1 MEAPARDF
9 VLALG
14 REHLPVQITDHT
26 SGSLTF
32 MLAGGPQVSMQS
44 DWRPGEPIWRGTVDG
59 EPVIAQVR
67 REGHAVRVG
76 RGGASVL
83 ARLMTPRAA
92 ELALLMPEKQEAD
105 TSKHLRCPMPG
116 LVVSIAVSEG
126 QHVAAGEALA
136 VVEAMK
142 MENVLRAERSA
153 TVSRIRVRPGDSLA
167 VDAVIMEFA

>member
-1 MEAPARDF
+1 
-9 VLALG
+9 
-14 REHLPVQITDHT
+14 
-26 SGSLTF
+26 
-32 MLAGGPQVSMQS
+32 MQS
-44 DWRPGEPIWRGTVDG
+44 DWRPGEPVWRGTVDG

-67 REGHAVRVG
+67 REGHALRVA
-76 RGGASVL
+76 RRGASVV

-105 TSKHLRCPMPG
+105 SSKHLRCPMPG

-126 QHVAAGEALA
+126 QKVSAGEALA

-153 TVSRIRVRPGDSLA
+153 TVVSIFAKPGDSLA
-167 VDAVIMEFA
+167 VDAIIMEFA